1 MTERSTKKQRQLL
14 LFVDAFIKEYGY
26 GPSYRE
32 IMNGLGYK
40 SVSTVAVHID
50 GLITKGYLR
59 KRDNSARSL
68 EVVTSEY
75 GSLPSRGVGA
85 GAGVGTSVGA
95 GIDDDT
101 LAQIED
107 GKGSGIR
114 PGTVAQGKW
123 LRGAVED
130 RFSRYKQTGD
140 AKLLDEIYVLIG
152 ALKILGFDEVY
163 REMRGVLQ
171 RVKRQ

>member
-75 GSLPSRGVGA
+75 GSLSSRGVGA
-85 GAGVGTSVGA
+85 GVDSDA
-95 GIDDDT
+95 

-171 RVKRQ
+171 RVKR